1 MAHSSPAPRRS
12 GTDAPTTRLSIDEI
26 ELGNPDTHLRDDIDG
41 IFRLLREQR
50 PIGFDREFPAAG
62 MDPGPG
68 FWSLT
73 RHRDVARVNAD
84 WETFSNLPAVGIP
97 TYPTRQSIISMD
109 PPVHTKFRLIVNR
122 GFTPRMIGRL
132 KEQVWE
138 HARRIV
144 DTARTRALDAG
155 DPEVDF
161 VEEIGCKLPTFVIA
175 ALLGVPDED
184 QELMY
189 RLTNTFIA
197 PSDPE
202 YAGSLERM
210 LAADRAM
217 EEYALG
223 LGVDRRGRE
232 GDDLTSI
239 IVNAT
244 VRGPDGDK
252 VEVTDKEFAEFVKLL
267 MIGGNETT
275 RNAIAHGVVLF
286 SRNPEE
292 RVKLLADP
300 GRVATMTADE
310 VVRYA
315 SPVTLM
321 RRTATRDA
329 DVAGVRVREGDKV
342 VMWYRAAN
350 FDEEW
355 LSDPYRF
362 DVTRSPNDHV
372 GFGAGGPHF
381 CLGASLARL
390 EVGAMLTAIA
400 EGLPRLEVTGP
411 PAKLRTLSSNGIKHL
426 PVRLGVS

>member
-1 MAHSSPAPRRS
+1 MAHATLPL
-12 GTDAPTTRLSIDEI
+12 PTTDLRVDEI
-26 ELGNPDTHLRDDIDG
+26 EIGNPDTHLRDDIDG
-41 IFRLLREQR
+41 ILRLLREQR

-73 RHRDVARVNAD
+73 RHGDVARVNAD

-132 KEQVWE
+132 KEQVWA
-138 HARRIV
+138 HSRRIV
-144 DTARTRALDAG
+144 DDARRRAADEG
-155 DPEVDF
+155 DPELDF
-161 VEEIGCKLPTFVIA
+161 VEEIGAKLPTLVIGT
-175 ALLGVPDED
+175 LLGVPEAD
-184 QELMY
+184 QELIY

-202 YAGSLERM
+202 YAGTLERM

-239 IVNAT
+239 IVNARVT
-244 VRGPDGDK
+244 GPDGTK
-252 VEVTDKEFAEFVKLL
+252 VQVTDQEFAEFVKLL

-275 RNAIAHGVVLF
+275 RNAIAHGVVQF
-286 SRNPEE
+286 DRHPEE
-292 RVKLLADP
+292 RLKLVADP
-300 GRVATMTADE
+300 GRIATMAADE

-321 RRTATRDA
+321 RRTATCDT
-329 DVAGVRVREGDKV
+329 DVGGVRVREGEKV

-350 FDEEW
+350 FDDTW
-355 LSDPYRF
+355 VADPYRF

-390 EVGAMLTAIA
+390 EVGAMLTTIA
-400 EGLPRLEVTGP
+400 ERLPGLEVTGP

-426 PVRLGVS
+426 PVRLGVTRP